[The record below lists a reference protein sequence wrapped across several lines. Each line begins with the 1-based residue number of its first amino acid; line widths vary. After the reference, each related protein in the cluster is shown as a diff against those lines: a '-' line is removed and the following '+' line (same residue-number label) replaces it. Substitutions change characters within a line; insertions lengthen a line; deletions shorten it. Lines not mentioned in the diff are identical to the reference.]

1 MAIQFKKG
9 FAHRLAAATAVTL
22 VAVGVLSVP
31 DASAQ
36 VANTK
41 HNLSGAYT
49 EGVQGARNNFL
60 NDPTQTQI
68 CVFCHTP
75 HGAATDKAPLW
86 QRNVGPNGSGTS
98 DLTAYATY
106 SSTNA
111 GGAIQSTTM
120 DSPSRPIGS
129 VSVACLS
136 CHDGTQA
143 INTLANYPG
152 SGSVAFAA
160 GKWTESTTTNG
171 KFKSDVMPNLGTD
184 LKNDHPIGIHYGGG
198 LDPANTV
205 SGTKDPMFRKVLSV
219 PGGVNGQPVW
229 YVEASGNTARDKKD
243 IQLFTRAADPTN
255 ATTPGDPTPYVECSS
270 CHDPHMNEKL
280 FLRVTA
286 EGSAICLACHD
297 K

>member
-1 MAIQFKKG
+1 MAMQFKKG
-9 FAHRLAAATAVTL
+9 FAHKIATATAATL
-22 VAVGVLSVP
+22 VAVGVLSVQN
-31 DASAQ
+31 ASAQ

-49 EGVQGARNNFL
+49 AGVQGARINYL
-60 NDPTQTQI
+60 NDPAQTQI

-86 QRNVGPNGSGTS
+86 QRQVGPNGSGST
-98 DLTAYATY
+98 DLAAYPTY
-106 SSTNA
+106 SSTSA
-111 GGAIQSTTM
+111 TVKSSTM
-120 DSPSRPIGS
+120 DSPTRAIGS

-152 SGSVAFAA
+152 SGSTAFT
-160 GKWTESTTTNG
+160 GSWVDGSTTGG
-171 KFKSDVMPNLGTD
+171 KFKAGVMPNLGTD

-198 LDPANTV
+198 LDATNTV
-205 SGTKDPMFRKVLSV
+205 SGTKDPMFRKVQEV
-219 PGGVNGQPVW
+219 PGGVNGQKVW

-243 IQLFTRAADPTN
+243 IQLFTRPADPDTP
-255 ATTPGDPTPYVECSS
+255 TTDPTPYVECSS
-270 CHDPHMNEKL
+270 CHDPHMDEKL